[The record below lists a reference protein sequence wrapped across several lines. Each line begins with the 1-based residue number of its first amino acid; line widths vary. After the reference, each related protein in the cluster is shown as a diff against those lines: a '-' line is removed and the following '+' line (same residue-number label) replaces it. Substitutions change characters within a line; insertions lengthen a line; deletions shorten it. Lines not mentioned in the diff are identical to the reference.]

1 MDTRLETKQKK
12 VNQLAEEEPLTQ
24 LVLDA
29 IRRRRRAT
37 LAEII
42 QEIFREPRPED
53 ESRVRNIMDRL
64 RMTGAAVQ
72 VGEYWY
78 DARIFRRLATE
89 RPGTTFTEERL
100 AQVTGVEAVRELIP
114 FLIRRR
120 YLTQIAPGVYQT
132 PRRLFRIQK
141 YRSYKTTKRPE
152 QYRVEFGKA
161 EKLPRQLVLE
171 EHAPEEITTEMN
183 EGVFSTV
190 RIVVYTTNPEAWPEE
205 RLERIMRALFAQV
218 GLTPELSSGLPYVD
232 TAQAYEAAE
241 IEPDEK
247 PEDTDL
253 EEPQILAW
261 ISVKRGFTYLYEY
274 RRGPLGWTLHRRFKV
289 R

>member
-1 MDTRLETKQKK
+1 
-12 VNQLAEEEPLTQ
+12 LAEEEPLAQ
-24 LVLDA
+24 LILDA

-37 LAEII
+37 LAEIL

-53 ESRVRNIMDRL
+53 ERRVRDILDRL
-64 RMTGAAVQ
+64 RITGAAVQ
-72 VGEYWY
+72 VGEHWY

-89 RPGTTFTEERL
+89 RPGITFTEARL
-100 AQVTGVEAVRELIP
+100 AQITGIPVEAVRELIP

-141 YRSYKTTKRPE
+141 YRSYKTTKHPE
-152 QYRVEFGKA
+152 LYRVEFDKA

-171 EHAPEEITTEMN
+171 GHAPAEVTVEMN
-183 EGVFSTV
+183 EGVFSSI

-232 TAQAYEAAE
+232 TAQAYESAE

-247 PEDTDL
+247 PEDIDL

-274 RRGPLGWTLHRRFKV
+274 RRGPLGWETYRRYKV

>member
-1 MDTRLETKQKK
+1 M
-12 VNQLAEEEPLTQ
+12 AEEEPLAQ

-37 LAEII
+37 LAEIL

-53 ESRVRNIMDRL
+53 ERRVRNILDRL
-64 RMTGAAVQ
+64 RITGAAVQ

-78 DARIFRRLATE
+78 DARIFRRIATE
-89 RPGTTFTEERL
+89 RPGITFTEARL
-100 AQVTGVEAVRELIP
+100 AQITGIPVEAVRELIP

-132 PRRLFRIQK
+132 PEILFRIQK
-141 YRSYKTTKRPE
+141 FRSYRTAKRPE
-152 QYRVEFGKA
+152 LYKVEFNRA
-161 EKLPRQLVLE
+161 ERLPIQLVLE
-171 EHAPEEITTEMN
+171 DHAPAEVTVEMN
-183 EGVFSTV
+183 EGVFSSIRV
-190 RIVVYTTNPEAWPEE
+190 VVYTTNPEAWPEE

-218 GLTPELSSGLPYVD
+218 GLTPELAARKPYVD
-232 TAQAYEAAE
+232 VVQAYEAAE

-247 PEDTDL
+247 PEDIDL

-261 ISVKRGFTYLYEY
+261 IAVKRGFTYLYEY
-274 RRGPLGWTLHRRFKV
+274 RRGPLGWTLHRRFRV

>member
-1 MDTRLETKQKK
+1 M
-12 VNQLAEEEPLTQ
+12 AEEEPLAQ

-37 LAEII
+37 LAEIL

-53 ESRVRNIMDRL
+53 ERRVRNILDRL
-64 RMTGAAVQ
+64 RITGAAVQ
-72 VGEYWY
+72 VGEHWY

-89 RPGTTFTEERL
+89 RPGITFTEARL
-100 AQVTGVEAVRELIP
+100 AQVTGIPVEAVRELIP

-132 PRRLFRIQK
+132 PRKLFRIQK
-141 YRSYKTTKRPE
+141 YRSYKTTKHPE
-152 QYRVEFGKA
+152 LYRVEFDKA

-171 EHAPEEITTEMN
+171 QHAPEEITTEME
-183 EGVFSTV
+183 EGVFSSV
-190 RIVVYTTNPEAWPEE
+190 RIVIYTTNPEAWPEE

-232 TAQAYEAAE
+232 TAQAYESVE

-247 PEDTDL
+247 PEDIDL

-274 RRGPLGWTLHRRFKV
+274 RRGPLGWETYRRYKV